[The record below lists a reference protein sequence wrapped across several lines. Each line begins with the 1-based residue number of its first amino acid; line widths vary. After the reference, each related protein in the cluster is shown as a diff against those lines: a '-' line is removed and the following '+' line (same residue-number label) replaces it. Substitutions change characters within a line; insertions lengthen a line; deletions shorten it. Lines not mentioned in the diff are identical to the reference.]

1 MYVISSITYYDI
13 KEDKDMITIVLVGG
27 NGYIGREI
35 TRQWLKRDLEAQLYI
50 TSRNDRQEIK
60 DSRIHHIQV
69 DVNDAYAFDK
79 ALPEKIDYIVNLT
92 YGSADAM
99 KTIREAAEKHGAQA
113 IGNFGVDKAKVSDAF
128 QEFAGMKEH
137 ELQILQEGNVRIANY
152 DITIAYGADRS
163 DDLQKAIQ
171 AGAFNDFPPVHVEV
185 AARQLIDRLTRNWL
199 L

>member
-1 MYVISSITYYDI
+1 
-13 KEDKDMITIVLVGG
+13 MITIVLVGG

-137 ELQILQEGNVRIANY
+137 ELQILQEGNVRVANY